1 MNNKFSIGVVIA
13 IVLQVSAFVWW
24 TAQQA
29 QTITQL
35 ESEMAE
41 LTARTA
47 VEKEVTLINDVKQ
60 LRKDLDDLKE
70 KTLEGILEIDNM
82 RISEDNRLGEYIDRR
97 LSDLIGELQAT
108 FAQHESW
115 IDEIEKGIGGDDNDG
130 GTARRVLGTLLTW
143 MAENKEVVFLVATS
157 NDISRLP
164 PELIRKGRLD
174 EIFFVDLPSDPVR
187 EIIFRIH
194 LEKRGHAVSQFNCTA
209 LSQAS
214 DGFTGAEIEQAVV
227 SAGYTARAREE
238 ALDTSH
244 LLEEIANTVPLSV
257 TMSESLAAL
266 RHWCDGRAVPAD

>member
-115 IDEIEKGIGGDDNDG
+115 IDEIEK
-130 GTARRVLGTLLTW
+130 V
-143 MAENKEVVFLVATS
+143 
-157 NDISRLP
+157 
-164 PELIRKGRLD
+164 
-174 EIFFVDLPSDPVR
+174 
-187 EIIFRIH
+187 
-194 LEKRGHAVSQFNCTA
+194 
-209 LSQAS
+209 
-214 DGFTGAEIEQAVV
+214 
-227 SAGYTARAREE
+227 
-238 ALDTSH
+238 
-244 LLEEIANTVPLSV
+244 LEE
-257 TMSESLAAL
+257 
-266 RHWCDGRAVPAD
+266 D

>member
-47 VEKEVTLINDVKQ
+47 VEKEVTLMNDVKQ
-60 LRKDLDDLKE
+60 LRKDLDDLKA

-115 IDEIEKGIGGDDNDG
+115 IDEIE
-130 GTARRVLGTLLTW
+130 
-143 MAENKEVVFLVATS
+143 EV
-157 NDISRLP
+157 
-164 PELIRKGRLD
+164 
-174 EIFFVDLPSDPVR
+174 
-187 EIIFRIH
+187 
-194 LEKRGHAVSQFNCTA
+194 
-209 LSQAS
+209 
-214 DGFTGAEIEQAVV
+214 
-227 SAGYTARAREE
+227 
-238 ALDTSH
+238 
-244 LLEEIANTVPLSV
+244 LEE
-257 TMSESLAAL
+257 
-266 RHWCDGRAVPAD
+266 D